1 MKAETRQTKISL
13 DWGSI
18 YHVLFGLLA
27 VLLNMEYLFTVIFLV
42 KQFGDAYFLGE
53 DWADTSGDI
62 VEYVIGLIIGLCLKW
77 VGVLH
82 T

>member
-1 MKAETRQTKISL
+1 MSRTRQTKVSL

-18 YHVLFGLLA
+18 IHILFGLLA
-27 VLLNMEYLFTVIFLV
+27 TMLNMEYLFTAIFLV
-42 KQFGDAYFLGE
+42 KQLGDAYFLGE

-77 VGVLH
+77 VGILH